1 MERWEDWTCRGEYQK
16 IILLKLFHKFFSKG
30 DSGGGLV
37 LEINSNW
44 TLVGLVSVGLIKHKV
59 CDLTDYVLYTDVSKF
74 YDWIDLT
81 MIESF

>member
-1 MERWEDWTCRGEYQK
+1 
-16 IILLKLFHKFFSKG
+16 LFLSKG

-44 TLVGLVSVGLIKHKV
+44 TLVGLVSAGLIKNEV

-74 YDWIDLT
+74 YDWIYSM

>member
-1 MERWEDWTCRGEYQK
+1 
-16 IILLKLFHKFFSKG
+16 LFLSTG

-44 TLVGLVSVGLIKHKV
+44 TLLGIVSAGLIKHEV

-74 YDWIDLT
+74 YDWIYLM